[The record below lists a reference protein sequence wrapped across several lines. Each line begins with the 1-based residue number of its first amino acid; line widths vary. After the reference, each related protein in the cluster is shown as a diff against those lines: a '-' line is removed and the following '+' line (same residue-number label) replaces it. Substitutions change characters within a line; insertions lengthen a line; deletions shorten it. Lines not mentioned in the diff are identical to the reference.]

1 MPPYWIGNISE
12 IWSEE
17 NNEGEEVGKKYYL
30 VMISARPLS
39 PHWFEI
45 LTTTNLVHFFHSLQ
59 AFLDLNNFNMAAT
72 NSSRS
77 KVHSNA
83 KKYASIHANEIFRE
97 STLTRQVVT

>member
-17 NNEGEEVGKKYYL
+17 NNEGEKVGKKYYL

-45 LTTTNLVHFFHSLQ
+45 LTSTYLVHFFHSLQ

-77 KVHSNA
+77 IVHSNA
-83 KKYASIHANEIFRE
+83 KKYASMHANEIFRE